1 MTSFI
6 SAVQTCGQ
14 RIYSVE
20 ITEDGYSLF
29 QKLLSEISEAIT
41 STAFQYAKGS
51 GDNAVEALEIQRAS
65 SSHIS
70 HVLAQYALM
79 EGMKAIMKANIVPD
93 ETADRWEIV
102 DMTPEQMND
111 AITASGLIFPVI
123 DMFQEM
129 KNRDP
134 SVPVAFR
141 AAMYLAAM
149 LQYLATKLLEAV
161 F

>member
-20 ITEDGYSLF
+20 ITEDGCSLF